1 MEIQKNKKIGKP
13 KNQKSEEDS
22 EKKSKACLTVIFPN
36 LGELSLCNTSKEV
49 EHWTRHYHEKLKTQR
64 TKIAEEKDFIGGL

>member
-49 EHWTRHYHEKLKTQR
+49 EQGIIMRN
-64 TKIAEEKDFIGGL
+64 